1 MGASKRIL
9 IVDDEV
15 HARHGLGLLL
25 NQAGFEVVTA
35 EDAAQALDLLQFDRV
50 NMILSDLRMPGMS
63 GLTFLREI
71 NQRYPDIGVILMTAH
86 AGVDSYLE
94 AIQLGAYDYINKPM
108 RFEELMG
115 VMQRY
120 FNAQSSHRPGGTNE

>member
-1 MGASKRIL
+1 MGATKRIL
-9 IVDDEV
+9 VVDDEI

-35 EDAAQALDLLQFDRV
+35 SDASQALDLLQGGRV

-94 AIQLGAYDYINKPM
+94 AIQLGAYDYINKPLC
-108 RFEELMG
+108 FDELMEI
-115 VMQRY
+115 MQRY
-120 FNAQSSHRPGGTNE
+120 FKTQSSH